1 VGARGTKKVEFIYD
15 WVSIACF
22 VAENVRQESVS
33 LWRGNGYEPG
43 LYRIDAVLLDSEG
56 RTFDTLALLQEL
68 VP

>member
-1 VGARGTKKVEFIYD
+1 MGAHGTKKVEFIHD
-15 WVSIACF
+15 WVSIPWF
-22 VAENVRQESVS
+22 VVENVRQEPAS

-56 RTFDTLALLQEL
+56 MTCDRLTLVQEL